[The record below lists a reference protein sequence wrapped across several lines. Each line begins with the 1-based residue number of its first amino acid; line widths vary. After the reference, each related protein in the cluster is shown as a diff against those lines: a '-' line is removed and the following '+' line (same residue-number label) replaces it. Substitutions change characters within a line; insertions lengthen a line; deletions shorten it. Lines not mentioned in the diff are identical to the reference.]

1 MGERPI
7 KPKLRQKLMYVEGQ
21 HIGNTI
27 QKGNQYT
34 GRTLNFQPVGFED
47 GSTSCVGRVTDNSKN
62 IVMNV
67 DENTKRNR
75 VHEIFHTFGFSHPKG
90 SGGTQEIMKYPPS
103 KPSLK
108 DAWEFITTPFLPT
121 IKQKMKY
128 VFTLILLLNAGYCH
142 ARKQGDSLFAGEYTY
157 VEFIRPGNDIYPLVF
172 AAAFKQDTITVNLAS
187 MDLFIKSIYSLAPCV
202 PLSNSAYEKCYETIY
217 GYSRDVFDDCAL
229 FINEFNCEFN
239 RLKHKGYILLATGE
253 KVYYYSCGIRG
264 VFLVTNKDKFWHN
277 AQSSM
282 SILAPTYVDEIIVP
296 IAVSNYKKRRIVL
309 KEH

>member
-1 MGERPI
+1 
-7 KPKLRQKLMYVEGQ
+7 
-21 HIGNTI
+21 
-27 QKGNQYT
+27 
-34 GRTLNFQPVGFED
+34 
-47 GSTSCVGRVTDNSKN
+47 
-62 IVMNV
+62 
-67 DENTKRNR
+67 
-75 VHEIFHTFGFSHPKG
+75 
-90 SGGTQEIMKYPPS
+90 MKYPSS

-142 ARKQGDSLFAGEYTY
+142 ARKQGDSLFAAEYTY

>member
-1 MGERPI
+1 
-7 KPKLRQKLMYVEGQ
+7 
-21 HIGNTI
+21 
-27 QKGNQYT
+27 
-34 GRTLNFQPVGFED
+34 
-47 GSTSCVGRVTDNSKN
+47 
-62 IVMNV
+62 
-67 DENTKRNR
+67 
-75 VHEIFHTFGFSHPKG
+75 
-90 SGGTQEIMKYPPS
+90 MKYPPS

-142 ARKQGDSLFAGEYTY
+142 ACKQGDSLFAAEYTY